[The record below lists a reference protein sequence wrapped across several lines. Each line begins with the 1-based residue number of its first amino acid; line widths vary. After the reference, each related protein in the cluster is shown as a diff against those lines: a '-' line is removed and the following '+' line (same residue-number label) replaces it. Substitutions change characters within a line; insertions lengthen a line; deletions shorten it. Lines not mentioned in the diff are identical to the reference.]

1 MMPEKVDVTKASLYI
16 PKALQGERIVERLMA
31 VGKRQKRSVNYL
43 VCQAI
48 VEFLEREEG
57 KA

>member
-1 MMPEKVDVTKASLYI
+1 MPAKVDVTKASLYI

-31 VGKRQKRSVNYL
+31 VGRRQKRSVNYL

-48 VEFLEREEG
+48 VEFLEREEA

>member
-1 MMPEKVDVTKASLYI
+1 MPAKVDVTKASIYV

-48 VEFLEREEG
+48 VEFLEREEA
-57 KA
+57 K

>member
-1 MMPEKVDVTKASLYI
+1 MPEKVDVTKASIYV

-31 VGKRQKRSVNYL
+31 VGKKQKRSVNYL

-48 VEFLEREEG
+48 VEFLGREEA
-57 KA
+57 K